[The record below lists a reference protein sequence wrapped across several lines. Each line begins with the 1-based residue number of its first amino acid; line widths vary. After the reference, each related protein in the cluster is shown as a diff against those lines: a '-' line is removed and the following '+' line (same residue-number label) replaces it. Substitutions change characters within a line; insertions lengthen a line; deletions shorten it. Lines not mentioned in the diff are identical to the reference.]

1 MPKVYDWGEAL
12 IFVDRCIWVFTYA
25 LTLAPIGYAMLAE
38 TSTVV
43 LRAKTT
49 SVAAGMTGCLNL
61 VVNYCTP
68 LMLSPTSANWGVKT
82 CFFYAGTCLIGLV
95 LVFFFIP

>member
-1 MPKVYDWGEAL
+1 MF
-12 IFVDRCIWVFTYA
+12 IYA

-49 SVAAGMTGCLNL
+49 SIAAGMTGCLNL

-68 LMLSPTSANWGVKT
+68 LMLSPTGANWGVKGT
-82 CFFYAGTCLIGLV
+82 SFFYAGTCFIGLV
-95 LVFFFIP
+95 LVFFFVPSVHRVAKGSEG

>member
-1 MPKVYDWGEAL
+1 
-12 IFVDRCIWVFTYA
+12 
-25 LTLAPIGYAMLAE
+25 MLSE

-49 SVAAGMTGCLNL
+49 SVAAGMTGLLNL

-68 LMLSPTSANWGVKT
+68 LMLSPTGANWGVKGT
-82 CFFYAGTCLIGLV
+82 SFFYAGTCFIGLG
-95 LVFFFIP
+95 LTFFFIPYVKHFPGPPDCTTITSLMILL

>member
-1 MPKVYDWGEAL
+1 
-12 IFVDRCIWVFTYA
+12 
-25 LTLAPIGYAMLAE
+25 LTAGPIGYVYLAE

-49 SVAAGMTGCLNL
+49 STAAAMTGMLNL

-68 LMLSPTSANWGVKT
+68 LMLSTTGANWGVKGT
-82 CFFYAGTCLIGLV
+82 SFFYAGTGLIGLV
-95 LVFFFIP
+95 LVYFFIP